1 MKKASAK
8 EAQIGFVSTPI
19 CAPNIVKIGL
29 EFKAQNRCDISGNG
43 YISDCMI
50 LDDTGWKT
58 LW

>member
-8 EAQIGFVSTPI
+8 EAQIVTFSAPI

-29 EFKAQNRCDISGNG
+29 KFKAQNRCDIAGNG

-58 LW
+58 L